1 MTRGV
6 WLGLVAGVLF
16 AALSPASRAG
26 EKYQVRLTAPR
37 EGSQTSAEFD
47 SRVRITLQ
55 KWNLTGQLVRDDLH
69 VTSYQVHSDDK
80 VLEGKGDDPAR
91 CVRHFQL
98 AKVKVNGE
106 ETAMPFEGQTWVIEH
121 KDGQTKVSTPKGE
134 PLPADLVEKM
144 LGTYRVLHQCRTRYE
159 DLVPSRAVAEGESW
173 DIDAASWV
181 RRDDVAATATGATGK
196 PVKVIR

>member
-16 AALSPASRAG
+16 AALSPAGRAG

-69 VTSYQVHSDDK
+69 VTS
-80 VLEGKGDDPAR
+80 
-91 CVRHFQL
+91 
-98 AKVKVNGE
+98 
-106 ETAMPFEGQTWVIEH
+106 
-121 KDGQTKVSTPKGE
+121 
-134 PLPADLVEKM
+134 
-144 LGTYRVLHQCRTRYE
+144 
-159 DLVPSRAVAEGESW
+159 
-173 DIDAASWV
+173 
-181 RRDDVAATATGATGK
+181 
-196 PVKVIR
+196 